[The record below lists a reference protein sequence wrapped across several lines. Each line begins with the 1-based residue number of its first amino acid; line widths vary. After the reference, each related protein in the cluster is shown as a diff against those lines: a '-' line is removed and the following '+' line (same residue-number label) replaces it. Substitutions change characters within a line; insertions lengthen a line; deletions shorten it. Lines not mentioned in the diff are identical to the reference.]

1 VKTIQKIPV
10 YIGLG
15 SNQGRPEEN
24 LGRAKGHIQSMTG
37 VGTVVSSSVYYTE
50 PQGVKDQPW
59 FANQILRVLCHPAWT
74 PELFMRH
81 LLDIEHMLG
90 RKRNMHWGPRRID
103 CDLLL
108 FGRQVVNSSEL
119 VLPHPRMTERAFVLV
134 PLVELTPDLCLPNGT
149 RIKDCL
155 QNLVYRRE
163 GRRIWQG
170 ERYRDQYSGAV
181 RPVHQNMAS

>member
-1 VKTIQKIPV
+1 VKTVQKIPV

-15 SNQGRPEEN
+15 SNQGRAEEN
-24 LGRAKGHIQSMTG
+24 LGRARRHIQSMTG
-37 VGTVVSSSVYYTE
+37 VGTVVSSPVYYTE

-59 FANQILRVLCHPAWT
+59 FANQALRVLCHPAWT

-81 LLDIEHMLG
+81 LLNIEHMLG

-108 FGRQVVNSSEL
+108 FGQQMVQSSEL
-119 VLPHPRMTERAFVLV
+119 ILPHPRMTERAFVLI
-134 PLVELTPDLCLPNGT
+134 PLMELTPGLCLPDGT

-163 GRRIWQG
+163 GRRIWQD
-170 ERYRDQYSGAV
+170 ETHCARYAKD
-181 RPVHQNMAS
+181 VHAAHKNLAS